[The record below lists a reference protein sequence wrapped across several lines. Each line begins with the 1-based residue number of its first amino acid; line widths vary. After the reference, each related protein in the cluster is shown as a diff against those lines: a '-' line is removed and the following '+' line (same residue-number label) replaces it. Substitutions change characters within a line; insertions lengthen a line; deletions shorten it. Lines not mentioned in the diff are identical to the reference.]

1 MVFNQ
6 LMSICQE
13 ILVIVQEKLLALMP
27 FLSRAIHKLVP
38 AAKDD
43 ISLATDGNSM
53 FYDSTAL
60 LNAYRQDPN
69 YVLHAVM
76 HVLLH
81 CLCRHMMIGRMVDPG
96 LWNLACDMEVEAIIV
111 DLNLPRM
118 LSDRAQPKMPNV
130 VSLTAERIYRY
141 FIEHPLTPDELAEY
155 QRAYSIDDHSLW
167 YSKSLDE
174 DQDKASEEC
183 EDAQNDHNADDCDDN
198 DEDDSLWHALDGS
211 GDDEE
216 DGQSISDDEQK
227 CCESD
232 SKSDAESEHGKNH
245 ADTASPATGEK
256 NASEESAEA
265 EDLTSEEGGGT
276 EDLASDGSGET
287 DNLASDGSGGTE
299 GLASDGSGGRD
310 DPASDGSSGTEDL
323 ASEGCGG
330 AEDLAS
336 VGCGRTEDLA
346 SDGSG
351 GTEGLASDGSGG
363 TEDLASDGSGGTED
377 LASDGSGGTEGFAS
391 DESGGTEDLASDGSG
406 GTEDL
411 ASELALCRSRA
422 SANQEKLWEDIAST
436 IAMDLE
442 TFSRQYGTHAGNLI
456 QSLRTIKRETVDYSA
471 FLRKFATHAEVMR
484 VSQEEFDLNYY
495 TYGLKLYRNTPLIE
509 PLEYRDDKQIRELVI
524 GIDTSGSVAGDL
536 VQAYLQ
542 KTWNIIKQQDCFHRR
557 FVLHIIQC
565 DSRIQEDAV
574 IVSQEDFDRYI
585 KALKIHG
592 GGGTDFRPVFEHV
605 NRLCREGKLRRLKGL
620 LYFTDGYGTYPTKA
634 PDYKTAFVFLEKD
647 NNAFSK
653 VPPWAM
659 KVILTESE
667 ILQDGRKTS

>member
-1 MVFNQ
+1 MLSNQ
-6 LMSICQE
+6 LISICQE

-155 QRAYSIDDHSLW
+155 QRAYSVDNHSLW

-174 DQDKASEEC
+174 DQDQASEQC
-183 EDAQNDHNADDCDDN
+183 DDAQNDQNADDCDNN

-211 GDDEE
+211 SDDEE
-216 DGQSISDDEQK
+216 DGQSISDDEQE
-227 CCESD
+227 CCKSESD

-245 ADTASPATGEK
+245 ADTARPATGEK
-256 NASEESAEA
+256 DASEESAEA
-265 EDLTSEEGGGT
+265 EDLASEEGGGT
-276 EDLASDGSGET
+276 EDLASDGSGE
-287 DNLASDGSGGTE
+287 TE

-336 VGCGRTEDLA
+336 E
-346 SDGSG
+346 
-351 GTEGLASDGSGG
+351 GSGG
-363 TEDLASDGSGGTED
+363 TEDLASEGSSGTED
-377 LASDGSGGTEGFAS
+377 LASDGSGGTEG
-391 DESGGTEDLASDGSG
+391 
-406 GTEDL
+406 L

-495 TYGLKLYRNTPLIE
+495 TYGLKLNGNTPLIE

-536 VQAYLQ
+536 VQTYLQ

-592 GGGTDFRPVFEHV
+592 GGGTDFRPVFEYV
-605 NRLCREGKLRRLKGL
+605 NRLRQEGKLRRLKGL

-659 KVILTESE
+659 KVILTESD
-667 ILQDGRKTS
+667 IIQDRRKTS

>member
-1 MVFNQ
+1 M
-6 LMSICQE
+6 
-13 ILVIVQEKLLALMP
+13 
-27 FLSRAIHKLVP
+27 
-38 AAKDD
+38 
-43 ISLATDGNSM
+43 
-53 FYDSTAL
+53 
-60 LNAYRQDPN
+60 
-69 YVLHAVM
+69 
-76 HVLLH
+76 
-81 CLCRHMMIGRMVDPG
+81 
-96 LWNLACDMEVEAIIV
+96 
-111 DLNLPRM
+111 
-118 LSDRAQPKMPNV
+118 
-130 VSLTAERIYRY
+130 
-141 FIEHPLTPDELAEY
+141 
-155 QRAYSIDDHSLW
+155 
-167 YSKSLDE
+167 
-174 DQDKASEEC
+174 
-183 EDAQNDHNADDCDDN
+183 
-198 DEDDSLWHALDGS
+198 DGS

-299 GLASDGSGGRD
+299 GLASDGSGG
-310 DPASDGSSGTEDL
+310 
-323 ASEGCGG
+323 
-330 AEDLAS
+330 
-336 VGCGRTEDLA
+336 
-346 SDGSG
+346 
-351 GTEGLASDGSGG
+351 

-377 LASDGSGGTEGFAS
+377 LASDE
-391 DESGGTEDLASDGSG
+391 SG

-411 ASELALCRSRA
+411 ASELTLCRSRA

-442 TFSRQYGTHAGNLI
+442 TFSRQYGTHAGNLV

-495 TYGLKLYRNTPLIE
+495 TYGLKINGNTPLIE
-509 PLEYRDDKQIRELVI
+509 PLEYRDDKRIRELVI
-524 GIDTSGSVAGDL
+524 AIDTSGSVAGDL

-542 KTWNIIKQQDCFHRR
+542 KTWNIIKQQDCFAHR

-574 IVSQEDFDRYI
+574 IASQEDFDRYI

-592 GGGTDFRPVFEHV
+592 GGGTDFRPVFEYV
-605 NRLCREGKLRRLKGL
+605 NRLRCEGKLRRLKGL

-659 KVILTESE
+659 KVILTESD
-667 ILQDGRKTS
+667 IIQDRRKTS

>member
-1 MVFNQ
+1 MLSNQ
-6 LMSICQE
+6 LTSICQE

-60 LNAYRQDPN
+60 LNAYTKDPN

-174 DQDKASEEC
+174 DQDQASEEC

-216 DGQSISDDEQK
+216 DGQSISDDEQE

-232 SKSDAESEHGKNH
+232 SKSYTERERGKNH
-245 ADTASPATGEK
+245 TDTASPATGEK

-265 EDLTSEEGGGT
+265 EALTSEESGGT
-276 EDLASDGSGET
+276 EDLASDGSGETDNLASDGSGET

-299 GLASDGSGGRD
+299 GLASDGSGGI
-310 DPASDGSSGTEDL
+310 
-323 ASEGCGG
+323 
-330 AEDLAS
+330 
-336 VGCGRTEDLA
+336 EDLA

-351 GTEGLASDGSGG
+351 ETDDLVSEGCGEAEDLSSDGSSGMEDLASDGSSG

-377 LASDGSGGTEGFAS
+377 RASEGCGEA
-391 DESGGTEDLASDGSG
+391 EDLSSDGSG

-442 TFSRQYGTHAGNLI
+442 TFSRQYGTHAGSLI

-495 TYGLKLYRNTPLIE
+495 TYGLKLNGNTPLIE

-542 KTWNIIKQQDCFHRR
+542 KTWNIIKQQDCFSRR

-574 IVSQEDFDRYI
+574 IASQEDFDRYI
-585 KALKIHG
+585 KTMTIHG
-592 GGGTDFRPVFEHV
+592 LGGTDFRPVFEYV
-605 NRLCREGKLRRLKGL
+605 NRLRHEGKLRSLKGL

-634 PDYKTAFVFLEKD
+634 PDFKTAFVFLEKD

>member
-6 LMSICQE
+6 LISICQE

-38 AAKDD
+38 AVTDTTA
-43 ISLATDGNSM
+43 SLATDGNSM

-141 FIEHPLTPDELAEY
+141 FIDHPLTPDELAEY

-183 EDAQNDHNADDCDDN
+183 EDAQNDHNADDCDNN
-198 DEDDSLWHALDGS
+198 DEDDSLWHALGGS

-276 EDLASDGSGET
+276 EYLASDGSGET
-287 DNLASDGSGGTE
+287 DN
-299 GLASDGSGGRD
+299 
-310 DPASDGSSGTEDL
+310 
-323 ASEGCGG
+323 
-330 AEDLAS
+330 
-336 VGCGRTEDLA
+336 LA

-377 LASDGSGGTEGFAS
+377 LASDGSS
-391 DESGGTEDLASDGSG
+391 GTEDLASDGSG

-411 ASELALCRSRA
+411 ASELTLCRSRA

-442 TFSRQYGTHAGNLI
+442 TFSRQYGTHAGNLV

-495 TYGLKLYRNTPLIE
+495 TYGLKINGNTPLIE
-509 PLEYRDDKQIRELVI
+509 PLEYRDDKRIRELVI
-524 GIDTSGSVAGDL
+524 AIDTSGSVAGDL

-542 KTWNIIKQQDCFHRR
+542 KTWNIIKQQGCFAHR

-574 IVSQEDFDRYI
+574 IASQEDFDRYI

-592 GGGTDFRPVFEHV
+592 GGGTDFRPVFEYV
-605 NRLCREGKLRRLKGL
+605 NRLRCEGKLRRLKGL

-659 KVILTESE
+659 KVILTESD
-667 ILQDGRKTS
+667 IIQDRRKTS